1 MQPKKFWHIKK
12 LNVMNKTGI
21 FYSFSSTKTA
31 KAAEKIC
38 EEFEPDFK
46 IQKVNAE
53 ELTEELFLSF
63 TNLILGVPTW
73 FDGEL
78 PIYWDEFV
86 PAIEDLDLKGKTI
99 AIYGLGNQVE
109 YPENFGD
116 AVGIMAELVKERG
129 AKLVG
134 LTSIEGYTYESSR
147 AEVDDKFLGLVLDQ
161 ETQPRLSKERI
172 SNWVKDLKVQ
182 FA

>member
-1 MQPKKFWHIKK
+1 MS
-12 LNVMNKTGI
+12 KTGI
-21 FYSFSSTKTA
+21 FYSFNSKKTA
-31 KAAEKIC
+31 KAAEKII
-38 EEFEPDFK
+38 EEFGADFK
-46 IQKVNAE
+46 IVPVNAE

-78 PIYWDEFV
+78 PNYWDEFV
-86 PAIEDLDLKGKTI
+86 PALEDLDLKGKTI

-116 AVGIMAELVKERG
+116 AVGIMVNLVKERG
-129 AKLVG
+129 AKVIG
-134 LTSIEGYTYESSR
+134 STDTKGYTYESSK
-147 AEVDDKFLGLVLDQ
+147 AEVDGKFVGLILDQ

-172 SNWVKDLKVQ
+172 TNWVTDLKTQ
-182 FA
+182 FK